1 LKFNIVATRSTHPR
15 STVGG
20 SCPEG
25 NVRSRTKSA
34 VMPLRPLLAVP
45 RPPCRTS
52 PLISAVIV
60 HHLRRR
66 LKALSCTAPYGYTR
80 RSLSAQQEQQQ
91 QQQQPSSCKCLVFF
105 GVHHLASSSLS
116 ASSHQLHRLSLSLS
130 LQPLLCRRSV
140 GIRKYCH
147 PHTTLID
154 SPTIDNC
161 IEPLCFYF
169 NCSITSGAKQAPA
182 EINVPYIW
190 RYVCLSARI
199 SQYIRHISQFLP
211 AGRRCV

>member
-1 LKFNIVATRSTHPR
+1 
-15 STVGG
+15 
-20 SCPEG
+20 
-25 NVRSRTKSA
+25 
-34 VMPLRPLLAVP
+34 MPLRPLLAVP

-91 QQQQPSSCKCLVFF
+91 QPSSCKCFVFF

-116 ASSHQLHRLSLSLS
+116 ASSHQLHRLSLSLSLS

-161 IEPLCFYF
+161 NEPLCFYF

-182 EINVPYIW
+182 EINVPYI
-190 RYVCLSARI
+190 SHI
-199 SQYIRHISQFLP
+199 SVYQAYLSQFLP
-211 AGRRCV
+211 AGRRCVCPPVAMCSSGAHSTSCAHDVAFHIRLM

>member
-66 LKALSCTAPYGYTR
+66 LKALSCTAPYGYNR
-80 RSLSAQQEQQQ
+80 RSLSAQQQQ

-130 LQPLLCRRSV
+130 LSLFSRSCVGGLLEYGNIAIRTQHLSTHRR
-140 GIRKYCH
+140 
-147 PHTTLID
+147 
-154 SPTIDNC
+154 
-161 IEPLCFYF
+161 
-169 NCSITSGAKQAPA
+169 
-182 EINVPYIW
+182 
-190 RYVCLSARI
+190 
-199 SQYIRHISQFLP
+199 
-211 AGRRCV
+211 